1 MNPFLLVLSSPS
13 GGGKSTIARHL
24 IAARENL
31 QYSVS
36 ATTRPPRPGEEDGV
50 EYHFLTRE
58 EFERQEHSG
67 AFIETASYGGHR
79 YGTLRVDVEEA
90 LAAGRHVVLD
100 IEVAGARQV
109 RQVFPASVSVFI
121 LPPSAA
127 VLVERLQRRDTED
140 EAALEAR
147 MTHAA
152 DELLAAA
159 EYDYVI
165 VNDDL
170 VAAVDRVAAILDAE
184 CHRVER
190 LPDLA
195 DRVTRIRDDV
205 EKHRNRLAGRPAS

>member
-1 MNPFLLVLSSPS
+1 MSPFLLVLSSPS
-13 GGGKSTIARHL
+13 GGGKSTIAKHL

-58 EFERQEHSG
+58 AFEGRELSG
-67 AFIETASYGGHR
+67 DFIETASYGGHR
-79 YGTLRVDVEEA
+79 YGTLRGEVEEA

-100 IEVAGARQV
+100 IEVEGARQV
-109 RQVFPASVSVFI
+109 RRAIPASVCVFI
-121 LPPSAA
+121 LPPTAA
-127 VLVERLQRRDTED
+127 VLVERLRSRDTED
-140 EAALEAR
+140 DTALEAR

-159 EYDYVI
+159 EYDYVV

-184 CHRVER
+184 SHRVER

-205 EKHRNRLAGRPAS
+205 EQHRNRRAGRPA